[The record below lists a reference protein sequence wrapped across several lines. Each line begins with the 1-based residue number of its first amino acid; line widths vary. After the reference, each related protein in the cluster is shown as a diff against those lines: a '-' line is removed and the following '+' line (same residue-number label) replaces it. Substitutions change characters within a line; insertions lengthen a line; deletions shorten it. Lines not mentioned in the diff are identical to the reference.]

1 MSDLDFLEDR
11 ATQWPGTEFSRDVL
25 DLIQRLREANG
36 WKDEALKLRTDALAL
51 DKRLREAEADHH
63 TLIEVL
69 TARNARIAQLERV
82 REAAIKLLEIEFFSG
97 SDFGQLNDLRAAL
110 AAVEEPVKL

>member
-25 DLIQRLREANG
+25 DLIQ
-36 WKDEALKLRTDALAL
+36 
-51 DKRLREAEADHH
+51 RLREAEADHH